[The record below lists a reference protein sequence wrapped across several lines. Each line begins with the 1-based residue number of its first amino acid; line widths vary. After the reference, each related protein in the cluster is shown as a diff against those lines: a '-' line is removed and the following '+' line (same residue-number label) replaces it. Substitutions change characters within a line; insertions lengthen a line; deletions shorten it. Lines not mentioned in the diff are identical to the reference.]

1 MKNTNKTR
9 TENSARENIDLF
21 IQKKSEA
28 DNRLIDTKDNTLAH
42 IILKTDDFIT
52 EKSRNQKNLNVVLSG
67 FVGNKDNSGHMNV
80 RGKKAEELLK
90 LGLKVK
96 DNELKGTA
104 FSSTGNFGF
113 GINEHIDLGLKYDP
127 NTGIYGMDFFTVLA
141 RKGKRVATRKHQ
153 RSRLGNFQKV
163 TKEDAKNWFKE
174 KLNGTII

>member
-9 TENSARENIDLF
+9 TKTQQEKILIYLSK
-21 IQKKSEA
+21 KKSEA

-104 FSSTGNFGF
+104 FSSIGNFGL
-113 GINEHIDLGLKYDP
+113 GINEHIDLRLKYEP
-127 NTGIYGMDFFTVLA
+127 NTAIYGMDFFTVLA
-141 RKGKRVATRKHQ
+141 RKGKRVAIRKNQ
-153 RSRLGNFQKV
+153 RWRLGNFKKV
-163 TKEDAKNWFKE
+163 TKEDDKNWFKE
-174 KLNGTII
+174 KLKGTII